1 MKSNAFEKGGERKKL
16 YALLS
21 NRYKK
26 SFTVA
31 SQDSLTFQTCFN
43 SAIKKYFI
51 KLSKRGSGGREGGV
65 NQR

>member
-1 MKSNAFEKGGERKKL
+1 MKSNAFEKGGERKKN
-16 YALLS
+16 YMS
-21 NRYKK
+21 YYQIVIV
-26 SFTVA
+26 FTVA